1 MIIVSHKQKKSRRLS
16 GILKNGILRT
26 KGTSFQVNM
35 GAAFEF
41 YKIIASFS
49 KSKRSIVMIK
59 QTKGEIFFVKLQ
71 IPKDHL

>member
-49 KSKRSIVMIK
+49 KSKRSIVIDK
-59 QTKGEIFFVKLQ
+59 TSKRRNIVVELP